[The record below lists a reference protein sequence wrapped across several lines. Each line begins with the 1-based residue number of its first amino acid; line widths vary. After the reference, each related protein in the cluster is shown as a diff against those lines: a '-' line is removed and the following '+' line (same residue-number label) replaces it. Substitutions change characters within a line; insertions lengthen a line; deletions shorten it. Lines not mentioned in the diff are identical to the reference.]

1 MKLEE
6 VVESLDSTVARI
18 EVVSQP
24 LTSEGKR
31 QKEYI
36 VVVWTRLFKKLSQS

>member
-6 VVESLDSTVARI
+6 VAESLDSTVARI

-24 LTSEGKR
+24 QTSEGKR
-31 QKEYI
+31 QKEYRI
-36 VVVWTRLFKKLSQS
+36 VYFFLSLSK